1 MLSGETSL
9 DTSRSVGVVCFLL
22 RLTTLLTMSCYPR
35 RIDDSRTFREG
46 RRRVGR
52 RPAGQQQGVSRDVGA
67 RRNGAGAQPAE
78 SCDGR

>member
-9 DTSRSVGVVCFLL
+9 DTSLSVGVVCFLL

-46 RRRVGR
+46 CRRVG
-52 RPAGQQQGVSRDVGA
+52 
-67 RRNGAGAQPAE
+67 
-78 SCDGR
+78 